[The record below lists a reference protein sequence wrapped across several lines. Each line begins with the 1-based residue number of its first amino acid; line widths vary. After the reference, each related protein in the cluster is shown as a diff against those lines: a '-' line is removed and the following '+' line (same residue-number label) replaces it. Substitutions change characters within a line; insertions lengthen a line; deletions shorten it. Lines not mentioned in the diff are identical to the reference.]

1 VAGSV
6 TPESQPAGSPVPSVP
21 APAAQNAE
29 PATPATAV
37 ARAERRLGSIRRRFG
52 FAYFALA
59 VAVGVALGLLA
70 VLVGRSSSSGG
81 PWSAFKPAAHGL
93 EAAQQIATYVS
104 SRYRLTG
111 GQPLA
116 LALAD
121 APVVSAQQQQV
132 PISVVELQ
140 SGFSDQQAQDVGF
153 ARTNHSVMLQLR
165 GTGTDGAI
173 PGTPS
178 VARGN
183 LLRREVL
190 EISLYTFK
198 YLSEFDSV
206 LAFPPPVISQ
216 TTGKATPT
224 LIFLRR
230 SDVRAELD
238 RPLAETLPQRPVQ
251 TPTVKLRPGEQAAI
265 GHVRFMTYSFQGLP
279 DGTALLVAK
288 PAS

>member
-1 VAGSV
+1 V
-6 TPESQPAGSPVPSVP
+6 TPGSPSAATPVPVAQPQRPP
-21 APAAQNAE
+21 APSTAA
-29 PATPATAV
+29 
-37 ARAERRLGSIRRRFG
+37 ARLERRLTSIRRRFG
-52 FAYFALA
+52 LAYFVLA
-59 VAVGVALGLLA
+59 VAVGVAVGLLV
-70 VLVGRSSSSGG
+70 VLVGRSTGAHT
-81 PWSAFKPAAHGL
+81 PWSKFKPTAHGL

-104 SRYRLTG
+104 SRYRLTT

-140 SGFSDQQAQDVGF
+140 SGFADQKPQDVGF
-153 ARTNHSVMLQLR
+153 ARTDHSVMLQLR
-165 GTGTDGAI
+165 GTGANGAI

-190 EISLYTFK
+190 EISLYTLK
-198 YLSEFDSV
+198 YLGEFDSV

-230 SDVRAELD
+230 SDLQAELD
-238 RPLAETLPQRPVQ
+238 HPLAQTLPQRPVQ
-251 TPTVKLRPGEQAAI
+251 TPAVKLRPGEQAAI
-265 GHVRFMTYSFQGLP
+265 NRIRFLTYSFQGLP
-279 DGTALLVAK
+279 DGTALLVAS

>member
-1 VAGSV
+1 MAGPV
-6 TPESQPAGSPVPSVP
+6 TPGSQSAATPVPV
-21 APAAQNAE
+21 AQTHRPAA
-29 PATPATAV
+29 PSTAV
-37 ARAERRLGSIRRRFG
+37 SRLERRLASIRRRFG

-59 VAVGVALGLLA
+59 VAVGVAVGLLV
-70 VLVGRSSSSGG
+70 VLIGRSSGDHA
-81 PWSAFKPAAHGL
+81 PWSKFKPTAHGL

-104 SRYRLTG
+104 SRYRLTT

-116 LALAD
+116 FALAD
-121 APVVSAQQQQV
+121 APVVTAQQQQV

-140 SGFSDQQAQDVGF
+140 SGFSDQKPQDVGF
-153 ARTNHSVMLQLR
+153 ARTNHSLMLQLR
-165 GTGTDGAI
+165 GTGTNGAI

-190 EISLYTFK
+190 EISLYTLK
-198 YLSEFDSV
+198 YLGEFDSV
-206 LAFPPPVISQ
+206 IAFPPPVISQ

-230 SDVRAELD
+230 SDVQAELD
-238 RPLAETLPQRPVQ
+238 RPLVQTLPQRPVQ
-251 TPTVKLRPGEQAAI
+251 TPTVKLRPIERAAVGRI
-265 GHVRFMTYSFQGLP
+265 RFLTYSFQGLP
-279 DGTALLVAK
+279 DGTALLVAS